1 MPRWLSA
8 PDVSTTLKTLVLAVV
23 ASFGSIASAQDYE
36 PPSHVSLDTIVS
48 TIESFMRRPDIPLAG
63 DPSTYVE
70 DIIRINAVDMDWD
83 IGMSVHEPADPRHIA
98 VGADGKKIGIFLLH
112 GGSGDFKSMHK
123 RANLMARKLG
133 YKVVSMSYPGRHA
146 FHAESRDWPGSNVTA
161 HDYHDY
167 SLEVRTPLWLR
178 GETIS
183 RDQYDVIKDFSQ
195 RARYGTRTLAK
206 AKPGTTFYYRMAG
219 WPIAFEQA
227 GIAAMQRHFPESEF
241 SIYVHGHS
249 TGGPFTMML
258 SQRVPNIAGIL
269 AIENSSFGYI
279 YRAQAAWGGQLGAIE
294 GFARDENA
302 AQLPSRS
309 DPFDELY
316 IRSWRD
322 AARYAG
328 PELLGQEGPE
338 ALYRLPAIMEDILES
353 WGDVQPRAGFKAEYI
368 VTHGIED
375 SLRAAATV
383 TAERMQLN
391 KADTRTLIA
400 RYIGLTRELTGDSVK
415 PVPPVMFQISAHS
428 RDHSKDVYDAV
439 VIPMFG
445 QMNPAPKVSLTQFAA
460 GTHGYMSGEVA
471 QGIDLGIGPAVFQQ
485 WDDAIKG
492 GFFVTAP
499 ASPPQP

>member
-1 MPRWLSA
+1 
-8 PDVSTTLKTLVLAVV
+8 
-23 ASFGSIASAQDYE
+23 
-36 PPSHVSLDTIVS
+36 
-48 TIESFMRRPDIPLAG
+48 MRRPDMPMAG
-63 DPSTYVE
+63 AEKGYVE
-70 DIIRINAVDMDWD
+70 DIVRINAVDMDWD
-83 IGMSVHEPADPRHIA
+83 IGMSVHEPADPKRIA
-98 VGADGKKIGIFLLH
+98 IGADGKKVGIFLLH

-146 FHAESRDWPGSNVTA
+146 FHSESRDWPGSNVTA
-161 HDYHDY
+161 HNYFDY

-178 GETIS
+178 GEHIS
-183 RDQYDVIKDFSQ
+183 RDQYDIVKDAGQ

-206 AKPGTTFYYRMAG
+206 AKPGTTFYHRMAG
-219 WPIAFEQA
+219 WPIAFEKA
-227 GIAAMQRHFPESEF
+227 GIAAMQRHFPEDEY

-294 GFARDENA
+294 GFERGDDAKR
-302 AQLPSRS
+302 LPSRS

-322 AARYAG
+322 LARYAG
-328 PELLGQEGPE
+328 PELLGREGPE
-338 ALYRLPAIMEDILES
+338 ALYRLPEIMEDILDS
-353 WGDVQPRAGFKAEYI
+353 WGDVQSRAGFKAEYI

-383 TAERMQLN
+383 TAERMQLSR
-391 KADTRTLIA
+391 ADTRALIA
-400 RYIGLTRELTGDSVK
+400 RYIGLTRELTGDNVK

-428 RDHSKDVYDAV
+428 RDHSKEVYEAV

-445 QMNPAPKVSLTQFAA
+445 QMKPAPKVSLTQFDA

-471 QGIDLGIGPAVFQQ
+471 EGIDLGIGPAVFQQ

-492 GFFVTAP
+492 GFFVTDRN
-499 ASPPQP
+499 